1 MTPIGIE
8 NDLRRVGRTLRG
20 WETSRR
26 LQFWAALVAVTL
38 CVAGLADYGLQFT
51 RFGRLLAA
59 ALVAA
64 VAGAGLWRFRAAA
77 ARRFTVE
84 GVAAEVERAFPA
96 LDNHLIN
103 YLQFAEAHD
112 QDPFKQAYVS
122 QGVPQW
128 SVVRVDEMK
137 NRKLHQRVLLGCL
150 AALLLLAAPFAFLQ
164 AKWFVCLGRV
174 VNPFSNV
181 MPVCATHIL
190 AVQPG
195 DTRIVQGTDL
205 PVKCVVSGRATHRV
219 HLDVK
224 SADGT
229 RSTYDLGRVGQAP
242 DGAVRHRLNKIATAT
257 QYRFRAGDAPNPRW
271 YTIET
276 KPPLAFTT
284 VSVVVTPPAYTRL
297 KPRTFDALSESLDIP
312 EGSQLDATVSCN
324 FPLSNATARAGTE
337 PPVTL
342 QRAGTE
348 RTYAGALA
356 FRKGAAFIVHAT
368 AYDGDTA
375 ECAINARLLP
385 DAPPVIQITSP
396 AARTVLAPNG
406 IPAIQ
411 FAVADD
417 YGLATVTVERAS
429 IGDAKESSRATL
441 QSWTPANPREFTQ
454 SWKDETPRPRDAGT
468 LAFYVVARDNC
479 PLGPRVTRSKPI
491 LFDSVSLAKASNM
504 QANEHAKA
512 DSTIQTLIEM
522 QRANL
527 EATKG
532 LRDTLDSE
540 APWKSAGGQQVAIRN
555 LTDTL
560 LQTAKR
566 ALGGL
571 GPTLEQLRREE
582 MTRVIALLEQ
592 GPAAAASAR
601 PPLAEAA
608 VACEETILRK
618 LTYASAAVDQ
628 TQRQRAAAGLVALLK
643 ALIKTQSTLLAST
656 QAFVKQNTPGSAGLV
671 DQQDRLAGDVSEFV
685 AACRR
690 EAPTLETSDPAFA
703 KLVLQVA
710 DLCDARGVRQDMLKA
725 AELLETNSA
734 AQAAPFQEKALK
746 TLAELDEMLNR
757 AATASAEERLA
768 EMREALKDAS
778 DRMQKIREL
787 ETKLLDAMKL
797 TEIQKDR
804 SDQEED
810 LLESEIAE
818 MKAKLKEA
826 LLQIPRD
833 LQIYPELSVANELI
847 EDVYQVFEEVHQA
860 EGSEAMTGDSAQ
872 EIGVLKPDELIE
884 GMKKAEGRMDDME
897 MWLGDKPDAVKW
909 NAEAFDKEEQP
920 MMALGAL
927 PAAAEDL
934 IGDLLKESESLNQ
947 ETDDSAVNLSV
958 PDFAPG
964 WEVAEGPMAS
974 YGAQGKSGNQ
984 RPDHKEQSGRS
995 IVGREGQAIG
1005 ETAAGSGTIGE
1016 GDKNIENRITPEP
1029 LQSGQVQADGEA
1041 HENAT
1046 GGGKQASGNADEK
1059 GMAGAGSNRRMDAAA
1074 PGSVEGLES
1083 LLAKTQAAHVKA
1095 SLMNLRTDS
1104 LSEAAHHMRQASDAI
1119 SHGLPILEVREYQRR
1134 AVASLKRAKTE
1145 LDSGVV
1151 TSIDEGPAP
1160 AAPLEDATDEG
1171 NDEAPPTYRDLV
1183 AEYFKS
1189 LSESF

>member
-1 MTPIGIE
+1 
-8 NDLRRVGRTLRG
+8 
-20 WETSRR
+20 
-26 LQFWAALVAVTL
+26 
-38 CVAGLADYGLQFT
+38 
-51 RFGRLLAA
+51 
-59 ALVAA
+59 
-64 VAGAGLWRFRAAA
+64 
-77 ARRFTVE
+77 
-84 GVAAEVERAFPA
+84 
-96 LDNHLIN
+96 
-103 YLQFAEAHD
+103 
-112 QDPFKQAYVS
+112 
-122 QGVPQW
+122 
-128 SVVRVDEMK
+128 
-137 NRKLHQRVLLGCL
+137 
-150 AALLLLAAPFAFLQ
+150 
-164 AKWFVCLGRV
+164 
-174 VNPFSNV
+174 
-181 MPVCATHIL
+181 
-190 AVQPG
+190 
-195 DTRIVQGTDL
+195 
-205 PVKCVVSGRATHRV
+205 
-219 HLDVK
+219 
-224 SADGT
+224 
-229 RSTYDLGRVGQAP
+229 
-242 DGAVRHRLNKIATAT
+242 
-257 QYRFRAGDAPNPRW
+257 
-271 YTIET
+271 
-276 KPPLAFTT
+276 
-284 VSVVVTPPAYTRL
+284 
-297 KPRTFDALSESLDIP
+297 
-312 EGSQLDATVSCN
+312 
-324 FPLSNATARAGTE
+324 
-337 PPVTL
+337 
-342 QRAGTE
+342 
-348 RTYAGALA
+348 
-356 FRKGAAFIVHAT
+356 
-368 AYDGDTA
+368 
-375 ECAINARLLP
+375 
-385 DAPPVIQITSP
+385 
-396 AARTVLAPNG
+396 
-406 IPAIQ
+406 
-411 FAVADD
+411 
-417 YGLATVTVERAS
+417 
-429 IGDAKESSRATL
+429 
-441 QSWTPANPREFTQ
+441 
-454 SWKDETPRPRDAGT
+454 
-468 LAFYVVARDNC
+468 
-479 PLGPRVTRSKPI
+479 
-491 LFDSVSLAKASNM
+491 
-504 QANEHAKA
+504 
-512 DSTIQTLIEM
+512 
-522 QRANL
+522 
-527 EATKG
+527 
-532 LRDTLDSE
+532 
-540 APWKSAGGQQVAIRN
+540 
-555 LTDTL
+555 
-560 LQTAKR
+560 
-566 ALGGL
+566 
-571 GPTLEQLRREE
+571 
-582 MTRVIALLEQ
+582 
-592 GPAAAASAR
+592 
-601 PPLAEAA
+601 
-608 VACEETILRK
+608 
-618 LTYASAAVDQ
+618 
-628 TQRQRAAAGLVALLK
+628 
-643 ALIKTQSTLLAST
+643 
-656 QAFVKQNTPGSAGLV
+656 
-671 DQQDRLAGDVSEFV
+671 
-685 AACRR
+685 
-690 EAPTLETSDPAFA
+690 
-703 KLVLQVA
+703 
-710 DLCDARGVRQDMLKA
+710 
-725 AELLETNSA
+725 
-734 AQAAPFQEKALK
+734 
-746 TLAELDEMLNR
+746 MLNR
-757 AATASAEERLA
+757 AATASAGERLA

-810 LLESEIAE
+810 LLENEIAE

-1160 AAPLEDATDEG
+1160 AAPIEDATDEG